1 MTTISAQ
8 ETIKR
13 QIGSM
18 LVFMKLAIRRIQKSR
33 STLYDALEP
42 LKAEKALLE
51 ETTNSESKRFLTHKL
66 VKVTETI
73 ANIEAE
79 EQRLVDELADI
90 GSFLIKVMNLY
101 DQYATLH
108 DKAQILNVHHSLI
121 ERIEVIDDMEK
132 SLFNLVFLYHG
143 ETAGE
148 NETFIG
154 ERGTRDCPFFDAI
167 HRAFVKEL
175 RENRAFRKET
185 NKFFNDVFSDLPR
198 YRTFVDA
205 DGNQHMERLPPI
217 LKVVEPDGSKRIPAN
232 YKDDMD
238 F

>member
-1 MTTISAQ
+1 MTTTLTQ

-33 STLYDALEP
+33 NSLYDALKP
-42 LKAEKALLE
+42 LKAKKASLE
-51 ETTNSESKRFLTHKL
+51 EITNPQSKRFLVHKMAEI
-66 VKVTETI
+66 TESI

-101 DQYATLH
+101 DQYANLH

-143 ETAGE
+143 ETTGE

-175 RENRAFRKET
+175 KENRAFRKAT
-185 NKFFNDVFSDLPR
+185 NKFFDDVFSDLPR
-198 YRTFVDA
+198 YRMFVDA
-205 DGNQHMERLPPI
+205 NGNQHIERLPPI

-232 YKDDMD
+232 YKDDID